1 MRVSSCTQL
10 WNNPK
15 ISDASYLGGDPEL
28 VISFDQSDV
37 NDCPF
42 KLEITDV
49 TDSSSLIAANPFI
62 FTLTQPVLTSLPTSP
77 LIKTVAS
84 YGTLKI
90 LTDHSDETVYGHYR
104 LRLDIVSQRYP
115 AETQKQS

>member
-1 MRVSSCTQL
+1 M
-10 WNNPK
+10 
-15 ISDASYLGGDPEL
+15 
-28 VISFDQSDV
+28 ISFDQSDV

-49 TDSSSLIAANPFI
+49 TDPSNMITLNPVI
-62 FTLTQPVLTSLPTSP
+62 FTLTQPVLADDPTDLGSP
-77 LIKTVAS
+77 KRVSVSSA
-84 YGTLKI
+84 GTLKI
-90 LTDHSDETVYGHYR
+90 LTDHSDETVYGLYR